1 MNISSTTNIG
11 HQDKVEVRV
20 TVDCESYTSSSHT
33 RNPSVGN
40 RDNTS
45 FVLSNALK
53 NRLREIEMMKRRVT
67 PTTSVIGK
75 SVVRRTEI
83 GGCDNDSTR

>member
-1 MNISSTTNIG
+1 
-11 HQDKVEVRV
+11 
-20 TVDCESYTSSSHT
+20 
-33 RNPSVGN
+33 
-40 RDNTS
+40 
-45 FVLSNALK
+45 LK